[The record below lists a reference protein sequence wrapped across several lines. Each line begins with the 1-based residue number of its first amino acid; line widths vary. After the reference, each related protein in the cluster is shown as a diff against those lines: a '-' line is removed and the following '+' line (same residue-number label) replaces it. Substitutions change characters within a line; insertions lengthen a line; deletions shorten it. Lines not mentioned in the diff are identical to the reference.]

1 MAKIRRCFTA
11 ELRKYYLEAKCYY
24 PDHIVN
30 LFVLFIMFVGFFKLF
45 SNSTERPNSTYYI
58 GFVYW
63 FYANGI
69 IGESSMAI
77 SSEKQ
82 SGTFEQLLIKP
93 TGLSGILFCRAVC
106 WLLFQSV
113 EIILVMSAIHVLF
126 SIPMA
131 FSWMVLPIFAITML
145 GLIGIS
151 YFLSALTLIFTKTA
165 SFISIAS
172 YLLLFFSGVV
182 DGSNIQGFAYY
193 VLPLS
198 QGIYISRSIIEGNMV
213 PIIDV
218 GLLVLNSLA
227 YLFAGLSAF
236 HFVMRH
242 GRKKGI
248 SMEY

>member
-45 SNSTERPNSTYYI
+45 SSSAERPNSAYYI

-93 TGLSGILFCRAVC
+93 TALSGILFCRAVC

-131 FSWMVLPIFAITML
+131 FSWMVLPVFAITML

-172 YLLLFFSGVV
+172 YLLLFFS
-182 DGSNIQGFAYY
+182 
-193 VLPLS
+193 
-198 QGIYISRSIIEGNMV
+198 
-213 PIIDV
+213 
-218 GLLVLNSLA
+218 
-227 YLFAGLSAF
+227 
-236 HFVMRH
+236 
-242 GRKKGI
+242 
-248 SMEY
+248 

>member
-11 ELRKYYLEAKCYY
+11 ELRKYYLEAKCYH

-45 SNSTERPNSTYYI
+45 SSSAERPNSAYYI

-82 SGTFEQLLIKP
+82 SGTFEQLLIQP
-93 TGLSGILFCRAVC
+93 TAL
-106 WLLFQSV
+106 SV

-198 QGIYISRSIIEGNMV
+198 QGIHISRSILEGNMV
-213 PIIDV
+213 SVFDV